1 MMGRKTSGWMWSKPS
16 DPDLPRDIAYAL
28 GSRIVEAY
36 YDNATDK
43 RQAMQDIL
51 SVTNYPQLLKRSGYA
66 TQFPSQGG
74 Q

>member
-16 DPDLPRDIAYAL
+16 NSDQPRDIGYAL

-51 SVTNYPQLLKRSGYA
+51 SVTNYSKLLKRSGYA
-66 TQFPSQGG
+66 TQFPSPGG